1 MPRKRN
7 NPVSLSRED
16 RDMLEG
22 LIAHGRAPARELSH
36 ARILLKADEAAD
48 RRLARRED
56 RRRPGGEPLD
66 GFPCAREVRLGG
78 LGGCPPS
85 PAERRQAQEARW
97 RAGGPF
103 DRTGLLRAAEGQKE
117 MERRAFGRAVG

>member
-36 ARILLKADEAAD
+36 ARILLKADEAAHT
-48 RRLARRED
+48 
-56 RRRPGGEPLD
+56 
-66 GFPCAREVRLGG
+66 
-78 LGGCPPS
+78 
-85 PAERRQAQEARW
+85 PAW
-97 RAGGPF
+97 P
-103 DRTGLLRAAEGQKE
+103 T
-117 MERRAFGRAVG
+117 

>member
-36 ARILLKADEAAD
+36 ARILLKADEAAHT
-48 RRLARRED
+48 
-56 RRRPGGEPLD
+56 
-66 GFPCAREVRLGG
+66 
-78 LGGCPPS
+78 
-85 PAERRQAQEARW
+85 PAWPDVKIETPW
-97 RAGGPF
+97 R
-103 DRTGLLRAAEGQKE
+103 
-117 MERRAFGRAVG
+117 